1 MTKSE
6 KAVIQSVRNT
16 LVGASKPG
24 FTTGDIKEW
33 STWANRMQTV
43 MHTNIEI
50 LDGILSIDPVEE
62 EKDGEVS
69 L

>member
-16 LVGASKPG
+16 LVGAAKPG
-24 FTTGDIKEW
+24 FSSGDIAEW
-33 STWANRMQTV
+33 SKWANRMQTV
-43 MHTNIEI
+43 LHTNIEI

-62 EKDGEVS
+62 EKDGGVS